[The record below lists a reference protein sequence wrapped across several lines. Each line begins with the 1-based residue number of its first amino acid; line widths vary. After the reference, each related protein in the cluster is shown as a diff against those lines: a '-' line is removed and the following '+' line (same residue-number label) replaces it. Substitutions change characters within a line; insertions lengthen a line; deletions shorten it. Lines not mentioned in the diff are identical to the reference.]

1 MGDFDSTKTRV
12 TPLMDY
18 LGEDILKINKFLSLF
33 DNKIEI
39 KDKII
44 EICYGKKTDGHKG
57 EKSIPAPLSLLWWY
71 VNNPE
76 KLARDN
82 NIQDKKGRPSAET
95 IANREAFFNNDKI
108 KVQEAKDGITEL
120 INKRIIKYR
129 NPYSPWYVFEGYTN
143 PDIYLK
149 TESAIFVGEAK
160 RTEPKLTGSVKWYEK
175 RDQLIRHID
184 SVFDKGKK
192 VYSFFILDNKNYKD
206 LDKHGKDFDYY
217 KQSLPHRS
225 DEDIKKF
232 MKTYIGCITWDE
244 IAEEFPDLKKQ
255 FK

>member
-1 MGDFDSTKTRV
+1 MGKLDSTKTRV
-12 TPLMDY
+12 SPLMRY
-18 LGEDILKINKFLSLF
+18 LGNDITKLNQLLKLF
-33 DNKIEI
+33 NHKVEI
-39 KDKII
+39 KDKQIKI
-44 EICYGKKTDGHKG
+44 FYGKKSSGDVG
-57 EKSIPAPLSLLWWY
+57 EKSIPAPISLLEWY
-71 VNNPE
+71 IKNPKE
-76 KLARDN
+76 LARN
-82 NIQDKKGRPSAET
+82 ENIQNKQGSPSKET
-95 IANREAFFNNDKI
+95 IDNREAFFNKDPEKMKFAKAAI
-108 KVQEAKDGITEL
+108 KKLKEKKEY
-120 INKRIIKYR
+120 KYGHQ
-129 NPYSPWYVFEGYTN
+129 WYIFEGYTN
-143 PDIYLK
+143 PDIYIE

-160 RTEPKLTGSVKWYEK
+160 RTEPELTGSVKWYEK

-225 DEDIKKF
+225 DDDIKKF

-244 IAEEFPDLKKQ
+244 IAEEFPDLKKK